1 MDTSTM
7 NIIAEMGTNL
17 SILAFK
23 GTATAIHNRIQI
35 LKTEKNMEQLRNT
48 YDEMINQLLTEREEA
63 IRIAQAY
70 KEELDKVEISD
81 ENITHLHNTVAMVL
95 AILLQMSPES
105 TEQIETFESLKD
117 LISVDVLETM
127 QLIGFNY
134 KAAIGEPLTELCANL
149 IGGFGK
155 KKVNKRK

>member
-23 GTATAIHNRIQI
+23 GTATAKHNRIQI

-81 ENITHLHNTVAMVL
+81 EDILTPIIMSLFWIELIKELGQLTSSIFCIIILILMLWDYFQTYSQKWLSVL
-95 AILLQMSPES
+95 FCVKRLFTLWKEMNCLL
-105 TEQIETFESLKD
+105 
-117 LISVDVLETM
+117 LIIYQKE
-127 QLIGFNY
+127 
-134 KAAIGEPLTELCANL
+134 E
-149 IGGFGK
+149 
-155 KKVNKRK
+155 R